1 MLRITALLEN
11 TNTDPK
17 LDSHAGLSLLLE
29 DGETSLLFDT
39 GADDP

>member
-17 LDSHAGLSLLLE
+17 LDSHPGLSLLLD
-29 DGETSLLFDT
+29 DGET
-39 GADDP
+39 